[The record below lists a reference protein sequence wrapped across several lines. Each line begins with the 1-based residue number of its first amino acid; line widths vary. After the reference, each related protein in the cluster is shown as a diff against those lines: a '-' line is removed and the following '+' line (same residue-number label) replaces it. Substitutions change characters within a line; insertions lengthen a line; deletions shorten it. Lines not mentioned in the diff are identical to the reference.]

1 MAVPEFITPED
12 LLEIYALGLFP
23 MAESAT
29 EKGFGIVE
37 PKERALLP
45 ITDLHIPKRLKRKL
59 LQKPYRVTIDTA
71 FEHVIDQCAK
81 ARPET
86 WINDDIQI
94 LFTSLHDRGI
104 AHSVECWSGDELV
117 GGLYGLA
124 LGGTF
129 CGESMFSTRTDASK
143 IALIYLCALL
153 DHAGFH
159 QLDAQFHNPHLE
171 QFGIYQIPQADY
183 VATMQ
188 AHLAD
193 VTAFDV
199 QGKSIEE
206 ILAQYLEKRGLL
218 V

>member
-29 EKGFGIVE
+29 EKGFGIIE

-45 ITDLHIPKRLKRKL
+45 IKNLHIPKRLKRTL
-59 LQKPYRVTIDTA
+59 LQKPYRVTIDTT
-71 FEHVIDQCAK
+71 FEQVIDHCAK

-86 WINDDIQI
+86 WINDDIKI
-94 LFTSLHDRGI
+94 LFTALHNRGI
-104 AHSVECWSGDELV
+104 AHSVECWSDDELV

-124 LGGTF
+124 LGATF
-129 CGESMFSTRTDASK
+129 CGESMFSIRTDASK

-153 DHAGFH
+153 DMAGFI

-171 QFGIYQIPQADY
+171 QFGIYQIPPEDY

-188 AHLAD
+188 AHLSDA
-193 VTAFDV
+193 TEFDL

-206 ILAQYLEKRGLL
+206 ILELYLEKRGLL